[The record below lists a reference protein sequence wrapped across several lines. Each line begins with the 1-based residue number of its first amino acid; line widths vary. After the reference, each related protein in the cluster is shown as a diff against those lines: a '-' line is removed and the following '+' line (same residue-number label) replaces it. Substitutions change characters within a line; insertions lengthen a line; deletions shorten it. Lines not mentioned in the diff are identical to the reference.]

1 MDKLSKAGANPW
13 LACANGQVRLG
24 TQEDWALWM
33 DARDEAQQ
41 SHSQEGPCN
50 NGPFLVSVS
59 VPCVSRSRV
68 SEANRLGTYL
78 HSPQQYRSQP

>member
-1 MDKLSKAGANPW
+1 MDKLSKAGANPC
-13 LACANGQVRLG
+13 LVSANEQPRMGGSGGLSSV
-24 TQEDWALWM
+24 
-33 DARDEAQQ
+33 DAGDEAQQ
-41 SHSQEGPCN
+41 RHSQEGPCN

-59 VPCVSRSRV
+59 VPCVSWSHV